1 MLEDSGKA
9 IERLDMEPLSSQ
21 AEPGSDLEG
30 PASSAF
36 QWEVPDKS
44 VTIHIDFDLVDR
56 LGQEIMRGFG
66 AVPKRG
72 AEVGGIL
79 LGSAEMG
86 DRTVVRI
93 EDFVGIPCEHLRGP
107 SYVLSERDMRA
118 FDEAL
123 ERCGPASGKPLY
135 AVGYYRSNT
144 RELLQLCP
152 EDLEILETRFTGASA
167 ICLLVRPYAARVSE
181 ATVFFRQNGR
191 FPAESQPADFP
202 FRRMEMGGGEA
213 PRRPRGIG
221 AESIA
226 TNPGPPPVVADS
238 AEREHATALRLPA
251 FGPAPGP
258 ADTAPAPWR
267 LESPAKPRAGRFW
280 IPLSFIFLLLGVVIG
295 FQLALTFPGKP
306 PENFAADP
314 YLLEL
319 TVVQLGESLHLKW
332 NPEAAPFRTARR
344 GVLHI
349 QDGDNNKE
357 VELKQEDLSRGGAI
371 YRRATANVKFRLEIF
386 PRDGISVTES
396 VGLRLLDTRK

>member
-21 AEPGSDLEG
+21 AESGSDVEA

-36 QWEVPDKS
+36 QWSVPDKS
-44 VTIHIDFDLVDR
+44 VTIYIDFDLVDR
-56 LGQEIMRGFG
+56 LGHEIMRGFG

-86 DRTVVRI
+86 DRMVVRI
-93 EDFVGIPCEHLRGP
+93 EDFVGIPCEHLHGP
-107 SYVLSERDMRA
+107 SYVLSEKDMQS
-118 FDEAL
+118 FDQAL
-123 ERCGPASGKPLY
+123 ERCRLAPGKPLY

-144 RELLQLCP
+144 REVLQLCP
-152 EDLEILETRFTGASA
+152 EDLEILETRFPGPSA
-167 ICLLVRPYAARVSE
+167 ICLQVKPFAARVSE
-181 ATVFFRQNGR
+181 GTFFFRENGQ
-191 FPAESQPADFP
+191 FSTQSQQATFP
-202 FRRMEMGGGEA
+202 FRRMEMGGGEFL
-213 PRRPRGIG
+213 RRPRGVG
-221 AESIA
+221 AEG
-226 TNPGPPPVVADS
+226 TPTKPGPPPVVAGFM
-238 AEREHATALRLPA
+238 AGEHATALRLPA
-251 FGPAPGP
+251 VSPSPVH
-258 ADTAPAPWR
+258 ADAAPAPSP
-267 LESPAKPRAGRFW
+267 LEPPAKPRAGRFW

-295 FQLALTFPGKP
+295 FQLALTFPGKQ

-332 NPEAAPFRTARR
+332 NPEAAPFRTAKR

-396 VGLRLLDTRK
+396 VGLRMLDTRK